1 MVSDTGNVN
10 YGRYANEAYDELMAA
25 ARQQAQISSRN
36 QLLQKAE
43 ALGIAEYPVVP
54 LYSVMIRRLVD
65 PAITGWYEN
74 SRDVHPVR
82 FLGWRQ

>member
-1 MVSDTGNVN
+1 M
-10 YGRYANEAYDELMAA
+10 YA
-25 ARQQAQISSRN
+25 ARQQAEVSSRN
-36 QLLQKAE
+36 DLLRQAE

-65 PAITGWYEN
+65 PAISGWHEN

-82 FLGWRQ
+82 FLGWR